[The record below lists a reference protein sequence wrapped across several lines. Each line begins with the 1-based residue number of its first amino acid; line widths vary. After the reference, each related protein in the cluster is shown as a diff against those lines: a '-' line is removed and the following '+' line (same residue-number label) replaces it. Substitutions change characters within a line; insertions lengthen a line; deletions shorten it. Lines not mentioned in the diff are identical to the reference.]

1 MKTISGKRLCEILES
16 KGWLLKRVN
25 GSHYIYSKSGHDELL
40 VIPVHKN
47 EDLKLGLLKSVMRI
61 ADIQENEL

>member
-1 MKTISGKRLCEILES
+1 MKTVSGKRLCKILENKS
-16 KGWLLKRVN
+16 WLLKRIN
-25 GSHYIYSKSGHDELL
+25 GSHFIYSKAGFDELL